1 LNGRIVAE
9 LVTGRQ
15 SELCDLWFVNRKPR
29 LWPSKFFAVA
39 AMRFVIGREMKS
51 AKRRGIK
58 AGLEALVTESQEG
71 LSE

>member
-1 LNGRIVAE
+1 
-9 LVTGRQ
+9 
-15 SELCDLWFVNRKPR
+15 
-29 LWPSKFFAVA
+29 
-39 AMRFVIGREMKS
+39 MRFVIGREMKS